1 MKKLYSQIGAIL
13 GFIIIILY
21 ALENAAGLFEVS
33 FEGMEDILMYFNL
46 VKEYLVY
53 ALAGLAGLEFTSGK
67 PIVSLAF
74 KLILVFVILATFFQ
88 DILLQYLP

>member
-13 GFIIIILY
+13 GFIIIIAY
-21 ALENAAGLFEVS
+21 ALESAAELFGID
-33 FEGMEDILMYFNL
+33 FDGMEDILHYFNF

-67 PIVSLAF
+67 PVISLAF
-74 KLILVFVILATFFQ
+74 KLVLIFVILATFFQ